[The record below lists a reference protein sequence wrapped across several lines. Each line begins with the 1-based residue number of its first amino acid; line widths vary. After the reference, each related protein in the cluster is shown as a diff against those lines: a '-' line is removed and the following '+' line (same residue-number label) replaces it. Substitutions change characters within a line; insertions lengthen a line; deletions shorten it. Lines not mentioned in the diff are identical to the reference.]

1 MDTRDAGDWTP
12 LHMSVR
18 WDKCD
23 CAELLLKQAA
33 DVNAVDRHGITALH
47 IAAYIRLVNY

>member
-12 LHMSVR
+12 LHVSVY
-18 WDKCD
+18 KGKYD

-47 IAAYIRLVNY
+47 IAAYIGLVNY